1 MDYKLCLDGFEVQ
14 LQKHSQSQLIYPIQK
29 RKPEHMRFHKT
40 PVIVASAM
48 TLALAGCTKQSIVTH
63 KLVATGGEPAVA
75 LYPDEETFLKVSHK
89 AQQGGVSGMIGS
101 AQEDLSAK
109 KIDDQTPVK
118 IISSD
123 SNGIEVQI
131 VEGPMKGTA
140 GFVANQNVD

>member
-1 MDYKLCLDGFEVQ
+1 MKF
-14 LQKHSQSQLIYPIQK
+14 QK
-29 RKPEHMRFHKT
+29 T
-40 PVIVASAM
+40 TVILAGAM
-48 TLALAGCTKQSIVTH
+48 TLALAGCTKQSILTH
-63 KLVATGGEPAVA
+63 KLVATGGQPAVS

-89 AQQGGVSGMIGS
+89 AQQGGVSGMIGN
-101 AQEDLSAK
+101 AQEDLAAK

-123 SNGIEVQI
+123 SNGAEVQI